1 LLGFARSFSDEA
13 MNYWEK
19 DRVNCEGLERSP
31 DSSGFSI
38 SFSVTLL
45 PSAFSYSADRVAA
58 TRSAE

>member
-1 LLGFARSFSDEA
+1 

-19 DRVNCEGLERSP
+19 DRVNCEGLGGSP

-45 PSAFSYSADRVAA
+45 PSPLSYSADRVAA
-58 TRSAE
+58 TRAAE